1 MKLILNRNKATGSNP
16 RQIMYKKRRRRSSRK
31 GNIGRGKKKKR
42 E

>member
-1 MKLILNRNKATGSNP
+1 
-16 RQIMYKKRRRRSSRK
+16 MYKKRRRRSSRK